1 MMNIL
6 VVMEMVMEIKTEMEV
21 SKIEEI
27 KDNHNKYMFKM
38 DK

>member
-6 VVMEMVMEIKTEMEV
+6 VVMEMVMVIKTEMEV
-21 SKIEEI
+21 NKMEEN
-27 KDNHNKYMFKM
+27 KDNHNKYMFKI